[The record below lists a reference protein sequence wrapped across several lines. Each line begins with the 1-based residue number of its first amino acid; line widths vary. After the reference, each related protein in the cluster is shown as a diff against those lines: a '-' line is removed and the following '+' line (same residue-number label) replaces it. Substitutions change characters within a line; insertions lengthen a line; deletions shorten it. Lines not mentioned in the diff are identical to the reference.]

1 MNNRLPFARSHFGA
15 MRSPLGED
23 IELVYALDNCTDA
36 THATLQA
43 LTNGHPKV
51 RVLEHRGERGLFNC
65 RNFGIEHARGAYIHF
80 LDDDDSVEPGFYAQA
95 SAGLQARTPDAPD
108 IYLSRLRITTEGG
121 HAGERELMPPELAQQ
136 GSTQGDELHLRGDW
150 FGPILKGQ
158 LYFNGANALYSK
170 ALLQRYGYRSELKK
184 SADWLFILEAAL
196 CQPLHLVYNPQI
208 MANYYVHAA
217 SMSVG
222 PDKAVWNAR
231 VFDLLMDMAHRKP
244 EWQEKSGRVAPRQI
258 SMQATH

>member
-1 MNNRLPFARSHFGA
+1 
-15 MRSPLGED
+15 
-23 IELVYALDNCTDA
+23 
-36 THATLQA
+36 
-43 LTNGHPKV
+43 
-51 RVLEHRGERGLFNC
+51 
-65 RNFGIEHARGAYIHF
+65 
-80 LDDDDSVEPGFYAQA
+80 
-95 SAGLQARTPDAPD
+95 
-108 IYLSRLRITTEGG
+108 
-121 HAGERELMPPELAQQ
+121 MPPELAKQ
-136 GSTQGDELHLRGDW
+136 GSTQGHELHLRGDW
-150 FGPILKGQ
+150 FGPILRGQ

-196 CQPLHLVYNPQI
+196 CQPLYLVYNPQI

-244 EWQEKSGRVAPRQI
+244 EWAREIRARCAKANFDAGYALRRTNQL
-258 SMQATH
+258 QALRHYCRAVTKGELSRGVLAIMKLPLSRSV